1 MLHIG
6 TWYSTRIIAITFLLS
21 SLSLGFSAKRQDYKE
36 NARSNPLHSKSSNPA
51 NLLKSAVRSEI
62 CEGSSPPILPPS
74 FILPSFYLWSRR
86 AMMLLQILPDGSING
101 TLTFGPY
108 AKLNIE
114 IVGKCMVRLQGV
126 VSQRY
131 LVMETNGTLVS
142 KAEPDEEKSIFTYQL
157 QKDFYTFKN
166 GKYFIAF
173 KQGGKLKRVK
183 ANESGRNPRKHTRF
197 VLFSNGLSRK
207 RRYPS
212 QLFGADIQ

>member
-1 MLHIG
+1 MNIGPGPFCGSANRTTSSRTLCTCVRLHMVVKFYHPFPSG
-6 TWYSTRIIAITFLLS
+6 ES
-21 SLSLGFSAKRQDYKE
+21 S
-36 NARSNPLHSKSSNPA
+36 
-51 NLLKSAVRSEI
+51 
-62 CEGSSPPILPPS
+62 
-74 FILPSFYLWSRR
+74 
-86 AMMLLQILPDGSING
+86 
-101 TLTFGPY
+101 
-108 AKLNIE
+108 KLNIE

>member
-1 MLHIG
+1 MSKLIPFASDFVPSCPKMLHIG

-36 NARSNPLHSKSSNPA
+36 NTRSNPLHSKSSNPA

-108 AKLNIE
+108 GKRFHFPSLFFSISTNIT
-114 IVGKCMVRLQGV
+114 
-126 VSQRY
+126 VS
-131 LVMETNGTLVS
+131 LILS
-142 KAEPDEEKSIFTYQL
+142 KSLI
-157 QKDFYTFKN
+157 
-166 GKYFIAF
+166 
-173 KQGGKLKRVK
+173 
-183 ANESGRNPRKHTRF
+183 
-197 VLFSNGLSRK
+197 FSNAKALQHVACNNYSVLHA
-207 RRYPS
+207 P
-212 QLFGADIQ
+212 A